1 MVIFVSG
8 IHDEGSGLLLQPEL
22 TAADLLLVVFTVRSL
37 WFLLLVYTGAPHLVP
52 QLLLLLGQ
60 NLVLVKRSIIGEL
73 CGGTAHKCDN
83 MNNHDGGD

>member
-22 TAADLLLVVFTVRSL
+22 TAADLLLVVFTVRRL

-52 QLLLLLGQ
+52 QLLLLLLGQ
-60 NLVLVKRSIIGEL
+60 NLVLVKGSILGEICRSIGH
-73 CGGTAHKCDN
+73 T
-83 MNNHDGGD
+83 